1 MSLTTTKDWLASQ
14 ALSDRISAAMLIYAQ
29 AIGPATGPAEG
40 NAKAYILAQAVIYD
54 IAKLPAIVSAWKRIL
69 LAREATLRNATEQEM
84 TDALIAEKSDALWW
98 HAAVIDAV
106 LNV

>member
-29 AIGPATGPAEG
+29 AITPAGIGG
-40 NAKAYILAQAVIYD
+40 NTKAYILAQAVIHN
-54 IAKLPAIVSAWKRIL
+54 IPKLPTIVSAWKRIL